1 MRQPRRSP
9 HQFSARIAP
18 GQWVAIAIIVGIVLI
33 QSRSFFIFDNGV
45 GGSDWTIGKPLI
57 TLGTAHQERSLS
69 ESRALALQL
78 VNRDR
83 RLNGLKPLT
92 EDPVLAEAAQRH
104 AQDMLD
110 RNFYDHV
117 TPEGKT
123 PSDRF
128 AALGGK
134 GGTGENIMKM
144 ESATGVVLNFK
155 LIEENQKGWMYSPGH
170 RKNLL
175 LPDYTH
181 FGYGIVVDPLAG
193 KVYAVQNFS
202 ITEAF

>member
-1 MRQPRRSP
+1 MRQSKRSP
-9 HQFSARIAP
+9 QQLSPRLAP
-18 GQWVAIAIIVGIVLI
+18 GQWVAIAMIVGIVLG
-33 QSRSFFIFDNGV
+33 QSRSFFLFDNGA
-45 GGSDWTIGKPLI
+45 GGSDWQIGKPLI
-57 TLGTAHQERSLS
+57 TLGTAHQGRSLA

-83 RLNGLKPLT
+83 RLNGLKPLV

-134 GGTGENIMKM
+134 GGAGENIMKM
-144 ESATGVVLNFK
+144 EGAAGVVLNFK

-170 RKNLL
+170 RENLL
-175 LPDYTH
+175 LPDYTR
-181 FGYGIVVDPLAG
+181 FGYGIVVDSLWG
-193 KVYAVQNFS
+193 RVYAVQNFS
-202 ITEAF
+202 PPEP